1 MRCNLQEAIKLFQDK
16 KYKKA
21 YDEFQKYLKDSSGQN
36 SEIYK
41 YIYLSSKNMSHDFRP
56 ELINYINSLNEEKKY
71 FELNEIASKNYK
83 ELKKEQLIIYI
94 KSLYQSGNIK
104 LAIEEYLKALKTNL
118 ENKNYIALNDLFLI
132 EKEIINYNPKVEL
145 IKLMAWTELGD
156 FENILKYF
164 NEIDDN
170 IEKNWKTFRNEKVD
184 QKNFKNKSLEII
196 NGVIDYNAE
205 VYKLFFYN
213 KLKEGEILNSQ
224 DLLEYIIITINSP
237 EQQSY
242 VITSLS
248 KEDKELLKTYILN
261 QEIKNRKKLH
271 ESFSTKITKPTKI
284 TKEEYSDQETFKLH
298 FDRVQPLV
306 NEEVEEKY
314 ELLKVEKDLIAQI
327 KKNDEIKD
335 NALMYI
341 QIFIESNFLFAC
353 LECLKYITDESQ
365 KNYFTAET
373 YYRLK
378 DWSSLIDFCYSIYE
392 DVSGDDEVIYNYYL
406 GNAYLE
412 KNEKQKAIKYLNKVT
427 LEDPNYRQVKEKVE
441 VAKN

>member
-1 MRCNLQEAIKLFQDK
+1 MQDAIKLFQDK

-21 YDEFQKYLKDSSGQN
+21 YDEFQKYLKDSSVQN

-41 YIYLSSKNMSHDFRP
+41 YIYLSSKNMSHDFRS
-56 ELINYINSLNEEKKY
+56 ELINYINSLNAEKKF

-104 LAIEEYLKALKTNL
+104 RAIEEYLKALKTNL
-118 ENKNYIALNDLFLI
+118 ENKNYISLNDLLLI

-145 IKLMAWTELGD
+145 IKLMVWTELGD
-156 FENILKYF
+156 FESIIKYF
-164 NEIDDN
+164 NEIDAN
-170 IEKNWKTFRNEKVD
+170 IERNWKIFRNEKVD

-196 NGVIDYNAE
+196 NGVINYNSE
-205 VYKLFFYN
+205 VYKLYFYN
-213 KLKEGEILNSQ
+213 KLKEGEILSEQ
-224 DLLEYIIITINSP
+224 DLLEYIIITIDSP

-242 VITSLS
+242 AITSLNE
-248 KEDKELLKTYILN
+248 EDKELLKAYILN
-261 QEIKNRKKLH
+261 QDIKDRKKLH
-271 ESFSTKITKPTKI
+271 KSFSTKVFKPTKI
-284 TKEEYSDQETFKLH
+284 TKEEYCEQESFKLH

-306 NEEVEEKY
+306 NEEVEDRY

-341 QIFIESNFLFAC
+341 QIFIESNFLYAC
-353 LECLKYITDESQ
+353 LECLKYITDDSQ
-365 KNYFTAET
+365 RNYFTAET

-378 DWSSLIDFCYSIYE
+378 DWSSLIDFCYSVYE
-392 DVSGDDEVIYNYYL
+392 NVSQDDQIIYNYYL
-406 GNAYLE
+406 ANAYLG
-412 KNEKQKAIKYLNKVT
+412 KNEKQNALKYFNKVT